1 MFEFIKKLFRRK
13 ENMNGVQRNEV
24 ESLTFA
30 YLNSEKYKNMR
41 LGKKYYEGKHDILNR
56 IRQVI
61 GEDGVLMPVYNL
73 PNNRIIDN
81 QYSKLVNQKTNY
93 LLSKVPTLQS
103 ENSEYVKALNNIF
116 NKQFL
121 KSMKMLGKDCYNYGI
136 GWLHTYYDAVG
147 EFKIKRMDPLE
158 IIPVWKDDDHNE
170 LDYIVRLYVVRTY
183 EKGQFKEQTKAEI
196 YTTDGIQYFT
206 WNHNKLTADP
216 EKEPVSYISVETED
230 GKKLFNWEKLPFI
243 AFRPDELEQPL
254 IIRVKSL
261 QDGINTILS
270 NFQNNMEEDNRN
282 TIIILKDYDGENLGE
297 FRQNLSQYGAVK
309 VGADGGVDTLTI
321 EINAENY
328 KAILDLFKKALIENA
343 RGFDSKSDVLG
354 SNPNQMNIQS
364 MYSDID
370 LDANE
375 METEF
380 QASFEQLLWFIKK
393 HFINAGIGNFENE
406 TVEIIFNRD
415 ILINESTVI
424 DDIAKSMGL
433 LSQETLVSQH
443 PYIID
448 AEKELERIKKE
459 KEETLDIF
467 GDFGKEK
474 PASDIDG
481 EETE

>member
-1 MFEFIKKLFRRK
+1 MFDFIKKLFRRK
-13 ENMNGVQRNEV
+13 ENMNEFEKSEIEALV
-24 ESLTFA
+24 FA
-30 YLNSEKYKNMR
+30 YLNSPKYKSML
-41 LGKKYYEGKHDILNR
+41 LGKKYYEGKHDILDR

-61 GEDGVLMPVYNL
+61 GENGALMPVYNL

-103 ENSEYVKALNNIF
+103 ENTEYVKALNNVF

-121 KSMKMLGKDCYNYGI
+121 KVLKQLGKDCYNYGI
-136 GWLHTYYDAVG
+136 GWLHTYYDAAG

-158 IIPVWKDDDHNE
+158 IIPVWKDNDHTE
-170 LDYIVRLYVVRTY
+170 LDYVVRLYVVRTY
-183 EKGQFKEQTKAEI
+183 KKGQFVDLTKAEI

-216 EKEPVSYISVETED
+216 DKEPVSYITIETED
-230 GKKLFNWEKLPFI
+230 GEKPYNWEKLPFI
-243 AFRPDELEQPL
+243 AFRPDDLEQPL
-254 IIRVKSL
+254 ILRVKSL

-282 TIIILKDYDGENLGE
+282 TILILKNYDGENLGE
-297 FRQNLSQYGAVK
+297 FRRNLSQFGVVK
-309 VGADGGVDTLTI
+309 VSDNGGVETLTI
-321 EINAENY
+321 EINADNY
-328 KAILDLFKKALIENA
+328 KAILDLFKKAMIENA

-380 QASFEQLLWFIKK
+380 QASFEQLLWFINK
-393 HFINAGIGNFENE
+393 HFINASIGNFDNE

-424 DDIAKSMGL
+424 DDIAKSMGI

-459 KEETLDIF
+459 KEEDLDIY
-467 GDFGKEK
+467 GEFGKEK
-474 PASDIDG
+474 PTSDIDG
-481 EETE
+481 TEE

>member
-13 ENMNGVQRNEV
+13 ENMNNGVQRNEV

-30 YLNSEKYKNMR
+30 YLNSEKYKNMV

-61 GEDGVLMPVYNL
+61 GAKGALEPVHNL
-73 PNNRIIDN
+73 PNNRIVDN

-121 KSMKMLGKDCYNYGI
+121 KTMKRLGKDCYNHGI
-136 GWLHTYYDAVG
+136 GWLYVYYDAAG
-147 EFKIKRMDPLE
+147 ELKIKRMDPLE
-158 IIPVWKDDDHNE
+158 IIPVWKDNDHTE
-170 LDYIVRLYVVRTY
+170 LDYVVRLYVVRTY
-183 EKGQFKEQTKAEI
+183 EKGQFKEITKAEI
-196 YTTDGIQYFT
+196 YTTDGIEYFT
-206 WNHNKLTADP
+206 WNHNRLTSDP
-216 EKEPVSYISVETED
+216 EKEPVSYITVEEN
-230 GKKLFNWEKLPFI
+230 GEKKLYNWEKLPFI

-261 QDGINTILS
+261 QDGINIILS

-282 TIIILKDYDGENLGE
+282 TIIILKDYDGEDLGE
-297 FRQNLSQYGAVK
+297 FRRNLSQYGAIK
-309 VGADGGVDTLTI
+309 IRSDGGVETLTI
-321 EINAENY
+321 EINADNY

-380 QASFEQLLWFIKK
+380 QASFEQLLWFINK
-393 HFINAGIGNFENE
+393 HFQNKNIGNFENE
-406 TVEIIFNRD
+406 TLEIIFNRD

-424 DDIAKSMGL
+424 DDINKSVGI

-443 PYIID
+443 PYVID
-448 AEKELERIKKE
+448 AEKEWERIKKE
-459 KEETLDIF
+459 KEEDLNIY
-467 GDFGKEK
+467 GEFGKEN
-474 PASDIDG
+474 PASDIDAK
-481 EETE
+481 E